1 MQSLSSY
8 LSPLFGGFLIG
19 CSALLLML
27 VLGRI
32 AGISGI
38 ASSLL
43 NKGTTDKIW
52 RLVFIIGI
60 IIGALLLQLVLPKSL
75 PFRAELSTIVIVIA
89 GLLVGFGSHYGS
101 GCTSGHGVCGIGRF
115 SSRSI
120 VATITFMVT
129 AAITVFIIRHMVG

>member
-1 MQSLSSY
+1 MQSISSY

-32 AGISGI
+32 TGISGI

-43 NKGTTDKIW
+43 NKGTTDKVW

-60 IIGALLLQLVLPKSL
+60 IIGALLLQLIMPKSL
-75 PFRAELSTIVIVIA
+75 PFRAELSSVVIVVA
-89 GLLVGFGSHYGS
+89 GLLVVIFVLLLYRLAQSQHLFVILVLINHYLDML
-101 GCTSGHGVCGIGRF
+101 CRQRLLNKV
-115 SSRSI
+115 
-120 VATITFMVT
+120 
-129 AAITVFIIRHMVG
+129 